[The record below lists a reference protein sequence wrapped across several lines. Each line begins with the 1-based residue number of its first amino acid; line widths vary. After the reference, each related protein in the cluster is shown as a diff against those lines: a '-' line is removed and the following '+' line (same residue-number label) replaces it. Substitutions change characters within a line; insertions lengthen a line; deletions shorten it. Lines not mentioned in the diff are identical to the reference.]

1 LASLL
6 VIDPG
11 FLTTVQDLGRPGFQ
25 QYGVPVGGAMDTY
38 SLRAGNRLVGNA
50 DHLAAL
56 EITLRGPLLRANG
69 EVVVA
74 VTGAKLK
81 AYKNGQRVPLWEA
94 IHLRHGEELSFAEVE
109 RGARAYICVAG
120 GIDVPLV
127 MGSRSTF
134 LRGSWGGFHGRV
146 LRAQDVLPLV
156 DITRE
161 RLATTVGSFALQK
174 AQAVLPMAVTPI
186 RVMLGPQNTMF
197 LPATLESFCAGV
209 YQIASEADRMG
220 YRLAGERLLGNGK
233 ADVISDGVAP
243 GSIQVDGSGQPTI
256 MLADRQT
263 TGGYAKI
270 ATVIGVDLP
279 LLGQMKPQDRLR
291 FVAVDYD
298 AALQAL
304 RQSEEALVGIPCRPV
319 ARRVFQ
325 VTLQGNKVHVE
336 ASEI

>member
-1 LASLL
+1 MASLL
-6 VIDPG
+6 VVDPG

-25 QYGVPVGGAMDTY
+25 QCGVPVGGAMDTY

-50 DHLAAL
+50 DSLAAL
-56 EITLRGPLLRANG
+56 EITLRGPTLRAAG

-74 VTGAKLK
+74 VTGAKFK
-81 AYKNGQRVPLWEA
+81 VYKNGQRVPLWESL
-94 IHLRHGEELSFAEVE
+94 HLRQGEELSFGEVE

-134 LRGSWGGFHGRV
+134 LRGGWGGFHGRV

-156 DITRE
+156 DITSE
-161 RLATTVGSFALQK
+161 RLATTVGGFALQE

-186 RVMLGPQNTMF
+186 RVMLGPQNAMF
-197 LPATLESFCAGV
+197 LPATLESFCAGI

-220 YRLAGERLLGNGK
+220 YRLAGERLLCNRK

-270 ATVIGVDLP
+270 ATVIGADLP
-279 LLGQMKPQDRLR
+279 LLGQMRPQEKLR
-291 FVAVDYD
+291 FIAVDYD

-304 RQSEEALVGIPCRPV
+304 RCREETLGCIPCCSV

-325 VTLQGNKVHVE
+325 VTLQGNKVRVE